1 MKISDQGLAFR
12 HRRPDL
18 WADLRGLGL
27 AEEDLL
33 VKSIVCILRKR
44 EEG

>member
-1 MKISDQGLAFR
+1 VKISDQGLAFR
-12 HRRPDL
+12 RRHPDL
-18 WADLRGLGL
+18 WAELRGLGL
-27 AEEDLL
+27 AEQDLL